1 MTTPP
6 RKTASKPKAATKPA
20 KKRYVKPVAK
30 KVVQKP
36 AVASKPA
43 LASTASTAS
52 TEASPVVMK
61 KKDLIDRVV
70 IQSGLKKK
78 DVKPVVE
85 AMLEVMAKS
94 LADNEEMN
102 IQPFGKLMI
111 KRSKELENAR
121 VMVCKIRQ
129 SKTNTG
135 APVIKLA
142 TNS

>member
-1 MTTPP
+1 MTNPP
-6 RKTASKPKAATKPA
+6 RKTTSKPKAAAKPA
-20 KKRYVKPVAK
+20 RKKYVKTTAVKGVSAPAK
-30 KVVQKP
+30 
-36 AVASKPA
+36 ATTTG
-43 LASTASTAS
+43 TASSETP
-52 TEASPVVMK
+52 PVVMK

-70 IQSGLKKK
+70 LQSGMKKK

-85 AMLEVMAKS
+85 SMLEVMGKS
-94 LADNEEMN
+94 LTDGEEMN

-129 SKTNTG
+129 SKANTG

-142 TNS
+142 TKS

>member
-20 KKRYVKPVAK
+20 KKRYVKPVPK

-43 LASTASTAS
+43 LASTAS

-111 KRSKELENAR
+111 KRSKELENAH

-129 SKTNTG
+129 SKTNTS